1 MGGSDVSSDYGDI
14 SSDDDEDSFGS
25 EFDAMECMSPADQ
38 AEQERFGADYSGP
51 TLEDREASR
60 LLILMA
66 HASTCPC
73 QHKLQHHKDSC
84 QSVKWMMLH
93 VRDCPGTTPAFDVC
107 PFPWCRKVK
116 HLLYH
121 LVSCQEPAL
130 CSICS
135 PTDLGRNLVHLK
147 SLNDH
152 RLKKFRSALLSK
164 MVSNTAKVSRAGKQN
179 GEKQV
184 QQSQPRA
191 SNIMSATAGR
201 TTTSGDGVATHQLK
215 GLAADAPAASV
226 PKRAYTG
233 ALVRDG
239 DLSTSDDI
247 SLSPLT
253 PSSSVLQ
260 QKNELVVDH
269 CSAVNA
275 LEGLPM
281 QHPRATPEATL
292 AMPKK
297 DPSSDSTAECGH
309 ASDAIK
315 QEEMEGISETGSKEG
330 SANESPGR
338 SVTGDELPI
347 KVEEGDVLLPQF
359 SEEENAEM
367 EKLAEEMVAESTDE
381 VLIVP

>member
-14 SSDDDEDSFGS
+14 SSDDDDDSFGS
-25 EFDAMECMSPADQ
+25 DFDAMDCMSPADQ
-38 AEQERFGADYSGP
+38 AEQERFGAEYSGP

-93 VRDCPGTTPAFDVC
+93 VRDCPGTTPTFDVC

-152 RLKKFRSALLSK
+152 RLEKFRSALLSK
-164 MVSNTAKVSRAGKQN
+164 MVPSSAKVARAGKQN

-191 SNIMSATAGR
+191 SNSVSVTACR
-201 TTTSGDGVATHQLK
+201 IAVAGDGVPAHQLK
-215 GLAADAPAASV
+215 GPAADAPAACV
-226 PKRAYTG
+226 PKRAYTE
-233 ALVRDG
+233 ALVRDSN
-239 DLSTSDDI
+239 LSTVTES
-247 SLSPLT
+247 SLSPLS
-253 PSSSVLQ
+253 PSNNAVQ
-260 QKNELVVDH
+260 QRNESIDGH
-269 CSAVNA
+269 CSVTNA
-275 LEGLPM
+275 MEGFPM
-281 QHPRATPEATL
+281 QNTRTAPETTL
-292 AMPKK
+292 VLPEKG
-297 DPSSDSTAECGH
+297 PFSDFASECSTAL
-309 ASDAIK
+309 K
-315 QEEMEGISETGSKEG
+315 QEEIGGVSGGAPNEDDA
-330 SANESPGR
+330 ANESPGR
-338 SVTGDELPI
+338 SLTGDELPL
-347 KVEEGDVLLPQF
+347 KVEEGSAALQ
-359 SEEENAEM
+359 
-367 EKLAEEMVAESTDE
+367 
-381 VLIVP
+381 